1 MIRLLEYRDQL
12 LQGGIIV
19 GLFVILC
26 VGLIYHFTIRTPDG
40 AERERARIMLQRLVA
55 LEHTY
60 RAEYGTYLPI
70 DCENNGEELQ
80 LHDVPGRFQ
89 YRVIVSADG
98 FVAYA
103 EADFDGDGQ
112 AEIWRVEAA
121 QSEPVLLQ
129 RD

>member
-12 LQGGIIV
+12 HQGGIII

-26 VGLIYHFTIRTPDG
+26 VGLSYHFTIRTPDG
-40 AERERARIMLQRLVA
+40 AERERAHIMLQCIVA
-55 LEHTY
+55 LEQTY
-60 RAEYGTYLPI
+60 RAESGTYLPI
-70 DCENNGEELQ
+70 DRENNAEELQ
-80 LHDVPGRFQ
+80 LNDVPGRFR
-89 YRVIVSADG
+89 YKVTVLADG

-112 AEIWRVEAA
+112 AEVWRVDVA
-121 QSEPVLLQ
+121 QSEPVLIQ